1 MYIYCLYDIWN
12 ENKTRI
18 LIITFYIP
26 LQIYKHSFFSWFINE
41 KKETYSDN
49 LYVIFWK
56 FILTL
61 IYSFSEN
68 NICKTSMTFI
78 SASSEMS
85 RNVCSGKHFQMQ
97 VWFFFFH
104 FKSGKPIVVIIL
116 SLMMLFYI
124 YTLESFFFLG
134 CDCQFFVHFN
144 LGILWC
150 NIWLF
155 FFSFFMDK
163 NIFIIHLV
171 HFQNL

>member
-1 MYIYCLYDIWN
+1 MYTYCLYDIWN

-41 KKETYSDN
+41 KKRHVLTICMWYFEN
-49 LYVIFWK
+49 LYWLWFIHFLRITSVRLPWHSSLQVQKCPEMFVVGSIVKCK
-56 FILTL
+56 F
-61 IYSFSEN
+61 N
-68 NICKTSMTFI
+68 
-78 SASSEMS
+78 
-85 RNVCSGKHFQMQ
+85 
-97 VWFFFFH
+97 FFFH

>member
-1 MYIYCLYDIWN
+1 MLQIHEVNLVIYPCTCKYMCIDNRLPVHKMISYFNIDIVLYNIWN

-41 KKETYSDN
+41 KKETYTDN

-56 FILTL
+56 FLLTL
-61 IYSFSEN
+61 IYSFSES

-97 VWFFFFH
+97 V
-104 FKSGKPIVVIIL
+104 
-116 SLMMLFYI
+116 
-124 YTLESFFFLG
+124 
-134 CDCQFFVHFN
+134 
-144 LGILWC
+144 
-150 NIWLF
+150 
-155 FFSFFMDK
+155 
-163 NIFIIHLV
+163 
-171 HFQNL
+171 

>member
-26 LQIYKHSFFSWFINE
+26 LQIYKHSFLGLSM
-41 KKETYSDN
+41 KKETYTDN

-56 FILTL
+56 IILTL

-78 SASSEMS
+78 SAISEMFVVGS
-85 RNVCSGKHFQMQ
+85 IVKCKFN
-97 VWFFFFH
+97 FFFH

-124 YTLESFFFLG
+124 YNRVFFFPW
-134 CDCQFFVHFN
+134 
-144 LGILWC
+144 LW
-150 NIWLF
+150 LP
-155 FFSFFMDK
+155 
-163 NIFIIHLV
+163 IFCA
-171 HFQNL
+171 F

>member
-1 MYIYCLYDIWN
+1 MLQIHEVNLAIYPCTCKYMCIDNRLHKMISYFNTCIHIVYTIF
-12 ENKTRI
+12 EMKKKTRI

-68 NICKTSMTFI
+68 NICKASMTFI

-85 RNVCSGKHFQMQ
+85 RNVCSGKHCQMQ
-97 VWFFFFH
+97 V
-104 FKSGKPIVVIIL
+104 
-116 SLMMLFYI
+116 
-124 YTLESFFFLG
+124 
-134 CDCQFFVHFN
+134 
-144 LGILWC
+144 
-150 NIWLF
+150 
-155 FFSFFMDK
+155 
-163 NIFIIHLV
+163 
-171 HFQNL
+171 

>member
-1 MYIYCLYDIWN
+1 MLQIHEVNLAIYPCTCKYMCIDNRLHKMISYFNTCIHIVYTIF
-12 ENKTRI
+12 EMRKKTRI

-41 KKETYSDN
+41 KKETYTDN

-56 FILTL
+56 FLLTL

-97 VWFFFFH
+97 V
-104 FKSGKPIVVIIL
+104 
-116 SLMMLFYI
+116 
-124 YTLESFFFLG
+124 
-134 CDCQFFVHFN
+134 
-144 LGILWC
+144 
-150 NIWLF
+150 
-155 FFSFFMDK
+155 
-163 NIFIIHLV
+163 
-171 HFQNL
+171 

>member
-1 MYIYCLYDIWN
+1 MLQIHEVNLVIYPCTCKYMCIDNRLLVHKMISYFNIDIVLYNIWN

-41 KKETYSDN
+41 KKETYTDN

-78 SASSEMS
+78 SASSKMS
-85 RNVCSGKHFQMQ
+85 RNVCSGKHCQMQ
-97 VWFFFFH
+97 V
-104 FKSGKPIVVIIL
+104 
-116 SLMMLFYI
+116 
-124 YTLESFFFLG
+124 
-134 CDCQFFVHFN
+134 
-144 LGILWC
+144 
-150 NIWLF
+150 
-155 FFSFFMDK
+155 
-163 NIFIIHLV
+163 
-171 HFQNL
+171 